1 MQDRPVCFECDKAV
15 ETNSEMV
22 FESPC
27 GHDECSSAVFHSICL
42 FSWRERRQRMEKW
55 FNEVRERWIRE
66 HEGNR
71 EEKD

>member
-27 GHDECSSAVFHSICL
+27 GHDGCSSAVFHGICL
-42 FSWRERRQRMEKW
+42 FGWRERRTKFEQWIE
-55 FNEVRERWIRE
+55 EVRERWIRD
-66 HEGNR
+66 HNSNR
-71 EEKD
+71 EEE